1 LVHAD
6 VLADVVRT
14 GQRISVAGSRS
25 LSASALR
32 RAAFSGAPCAGA
44 LHPAGAYA
52 LLPVCWPQTGINR
65 RIWAE
70 ASYNRA
76 TQNNTSAEPPIQ
88 GKLRLPKRKLARRSL
103 SVNEDITGSS
113 IDDISG
119 FDLVNEKEDRRAHI
133 ADLVQ
138 TIKETADKLAAEGT
152 TRGDLK
158 ILSRT
163 LRELRYAFKVFSPY
177 RRKRKVTIFGSARTQ
192 PDEPAYIQ
200 AVDLGRAMA
209 EAGWLVVTGAASGI
223 MEAGHRG
230 AGREASM
237 GLNIM
242 LPFEQSAN
250 PVIAGD
256 PKLVHMKYFFTRKL
270 MFVKECDAVVCLPGG
285 FGTLDEAMEVI
296 TLLQT
301 GKRDMIPVVLLD
313 APGGQYWQALHD
325 YITNPLLRAKMISP
339 EDLNLY
345 KLTDSYEAARD
356 EVLQFFRVY
365 HSMRYVK
372 QDLVLRMQEPLH
384 PLLLDAINQEFV
396 DLLTEGGFQQRE
408 ALPLERDETEIAHLP
423 RLVFRF
429 NRRSLGR
436 LRLLIDAINRGSI
449 D

>member
-1 LVHAD
+1 MSDDA
-6 VLADVVRT
+6 VR
-14 GQRISVAGSRS
+14 
-25 LSASALR
+25 
-32 RAAFSGAPCAGA
+32 SGEE
-44 LHPAGAYA
+44 
-52 LLPVCWPQTGINR
+52 
-65 RIWAE
+65 E
-70 ASYNRA
+70 AS
-76 TQNNTSAEPPIQ
+76 S
-88 GKLRLPKRKLARRSL
+88 
-103 SVNEDITGSS
+103 
-113 IDDISG
+113 
-119 FDLVNEKEDRRAHI
+119 FDLVTEKEDRRSHV

-138 TIKETADKLAAEGT
+138 TIKETADKLAVDGS

-177 RRKRKVTIFGSARTQ
+177 RRKRKVTVFGSARTP
-192 PDEPAYIQ
+192 PDEPAYQQ
-200 AVDLGRAMA
+200 AMEFGRMMA

-250 PVIAGD
+250 PIIAGD

-313 APGGQYWQALHD
+313 PPGGQYWPALED
-325 YITNPLLRAKMISP
+325 YIQTHLLKARMISP
-339 EDLNLY
+339 EDLALF
-345 KLTDSYEAARD
+345 KLTDSVEEARN

-372 QDLVLRMQEPLH
+372 QDLVLRLQEPLH
-384 PLLLDAINQEFV
+384 PLLLEAINKEFV
-396 DLLTEGGFQQRE
+396 DLLVEGEFKQRE
-408 ALPLERDETEIAHLP
+408 ALPLEKEETELMHFP

-429 NRRSLGR
+429 NRRNLGR
-436 LRLLIDAINRGSI
+436 LRMLIDAINRGSV
-449 D
+449 DAK

>member
-1 LVHAD
+1 
-6 VLADVVRT
+6 
-14 GQRISVAGSRS
+14 
-25 LSASALR
+25 
-32 RAAFSGAPCAGA
+32 
-44 LHPAGAYA
+44 
-52 LLPVCWPQTGINR
+52 
-65 RIWAE
+65 
-70 ASYNRA
+70 
-76 TQNNTSAEPPIQ
+76 
-88 GKLRLPKRKLARRSL
+88 
-103 SVNEDITGSS
+103 VNEDLSRPSEDDVSS
-113 IDDISG
+113 
-119 FDLVNEKEDRRAHI
+119 FDLVSEKEDRRSHI
-133 ADLVQ
+133 ADLVE
-138 TIKETADKLAAEGT
+138 TIKETADKLAVDGS

-177 RRKRKVTIFGSARTQ
+177 RRKRKVTVFGSARTQ

-200 AVDLGRAMA
+200 AVHLGRAMA
-209 EAGWLVVTGAASGI
+209 GAGWLVVTGAASGI

-296 TLLQT
+296 TSLQT

-313 APGGQYWQALHD
+313 APGGQYWQALLD
-325 YITNPLLRAKMISP
+325 YVTNHLLRARMISP
-339 EDLNLY
+339 EDLNLF
-345 KLTDSYEAARD
+345 KLTDNYEIARD
-356 EVLQFFRVY
+356 EILQFFRVY

-372 QDLVLRMQEPLH
+372 QDLVIRLQGPLH
-384 PLLLDAINQEFV
+384 PLLLDALNRDFL
-396 DLLTEGGFQQRE
+396 DLVSDGGFQQRD
-408 ALPLERDETEIAHLP
+408 ALPLERDEAEIAHLP

-429 NRRSLGR
+429 NRRNLGR
-436 LRLLIDAINRGSI
+436 LRLLIDALNRGSVE
-449 D
+449 

>member
-1 LVHAD
+1 MEAILSKSA
-6 VLADVVRT
+6 AEPRK
-14 GQRISVAGSRS
+14 GQRVATP
-25 LSASALR
+25 LMET
-32 RAAFSGAPCAGA
+32 C
-44 LHPAGAYA
+44 
-52 LLPVCWPQTGINR
+52 Q
-65 RIWAE
+65 
-70 ASYNRA
+70 
-76 TQNNTSAEPPIQ
+76 AEPFVNDDS
-88 GKLRLPKRKLARRSL
+88 LRAS
-103 SVNEDITGSS
+103 DDDASS
-113 IDDISG
+113 
-119 FDLVNEKEDRRAHI
+119 FDLVTEKEDRRAHI

-138 TIKETADKLAAEGT
+138 TIKETADKLAVDGS

-192 PDEPAYIQ
+192 PDEPAYSQ
-200 AVDLGRAMA
+200 AVKLGRVMA

-230 AGREASM
+230 AGRESSM

-256 PKLVHMKYFFTRKL
+256 TKLVHMKYFFTRKL
-270 MFVKECDAVVCLPGG
+270 MFVKECDAVVCSPGG

-313 APGGQYWQALHD
+313 PPGSGYWQG
-325 YITNPLLRAKMISP
+325 LLDFINSHLLKARMISP
-339 EDLNLY
+339 EDLNLF
-345 KLTDSYEAARD
+345 KLSNSHEEARD
-356 EVLQFFRVY
+356 EILQFFRVY

-372 QDLVLRMQEPLH
+372 QDLVFRLQSPLH
-384 PLLLDAINQEFV
+384 PLLLDAINGEFK
-396 DLLTEGGFQQRE
+396 DLLTDGDFQQRE
-408 ALPLERDETEIAHLP
+408 ALALEKDEADIVNLP
-423 RLVFRF
+423 RLVFHF

-436 LRLLIDAINRGSI
+436 LRLLIDAINRGSVE
-449 D
+449 

>member
-1 LVHAD
+1 VND
-6 VLADVVRT
+6 DSFFR
-14 GQRISVAGSRS
+14 
-25 LSASALR
+25 AS
-32 RAAFSGAPCAGA
+32 
-44 LHPAGAYA
+44 
-52 LLPVCWPQTGINR
+52 
-65 RIWAE
+65 
-70 ASYNRA
+70 
-76 TQNNTSAEPPIQ
+76 
-88 GKLRLPKRKLARRSL
+88 
-103 SVNEDITGSS
+103 D
-113 IDDISG
+113 DDISS
-119 FDLVNEKEDRRAHI
+119 FDLITEKEDRRSHI
-133 ADLVQ
+133 ADLIQ
-138 TIKETADKLAAEGT
+138 TIKETADKLAVDGS

-192 PDEPAYIQ
+192 PDEPAYAQ
-200 AVDLGRAMA
+200 AVDLGRVMA

-230 AGREASM
+230 AGRDASM

-313 APGGQYWQALHD
+313 APGGQYWPALLD
-325 YITNPLLRAKMISP
+325 YVNNHLLRAKMISP
-339 EDLNLY
+339 EDLHLF
-345 KLTDSYEAARD
+345 KLTDSFKEARD

-372 QDLVLRMQEPLH
+372 QQLVLRLREPLH
-384 PLLLDAINQEFV
+384 ALLLDAINAEFV
-396 DLLTEGGFQQRE
+396 DMLTEGQFEQRD
-408 ALPLERDETEIAHLP
+408 ALPLERDEADLAHFP
-423 RLVFRF
+423 RLVFHF
-429 NRRSLGR
+429 NRRNFGR
-436 LRLLIDAINRGSI
+436 LRLLIDAINRGSMK
-449 D
+449 